1 MNAEQYLQ
9 RIEKIDAL
17 TRDKLEDHQRWIDIA
32 NSLGGSSEGE
42 RVQTG
47 RCFDKIQNAVAH
59 YSDIEMEIDKL
70 MSERKRIIAN
80 IEKLPVMEYKIIYTL
95 YVSRKCKT
103 VKELAGMLSVSFD
116 SVKQHKK
123 NGLRLIQ
130 KMIEKSEGT

>member
-1 MNAEQYLQ
+1 MNAEQYLK

-17 TRDKLEDHQRWIDIA
+17 THDKLEDHQRWIDIA
-32 NSLGGSSEGE
+32 NSLGGSSGGE

-59 YSDIEMEIDKL
+59 YSDIEREIEKL
-70 MSERKRIIAN
+70 ISERKTIIAT
-80 IEKLPVMEYKIIYTL
+80 IEKLPVLEYKIIYVL

-103 VKELAGMLSVSFD
+103 VKEIAGMLSISLD
-116 SVKQHKK
+116 SAKKHKT

-130 KMIEKSEGT
+130 EMIE